1 MRLQLTNEQL
11 ALFFDEDLKGDTIS
25 HGSRKYKITNPILE
39 INGLYADEIE
49 YELSETPI
57 STEYNNTVLLTSIPM
72 EYGVVYDSII
82 LMKKDNRFNIHDIE
96 IEGKHDQ
103 YYLYID
109 WTTYDFGTGQ
119 DYAPDDEHEDE
130 FYKEVELYNLNTQST
145 AGIYLEITVER
156 IINSIDTLR
165 ELIYEDIYNT
175 DKLAILDGSV
185 IENDA
190 LLIETIEDFVRD
202 LNLYMDSPLDPVY
215 TYVREA
221 DVFKMYEMKRSDYKN
236 NLKATFTII

>member
-96 IEGKHDQ
+96 IEGKRDQ

-109 WTTYDFGTGQ
+109 WTTYDFDTGQ
-119 DYAPDDEHEDE
+119 DYAPDDEHEEE

-185 IENDA
+185 IENNA
-190 LLIETIEDFVRD
+190 LLVETIEDFVRD

-221 DVFKMYEMKRSDYKN
+221 DVFKIYEMKRSDCKN

>member
-190 LLIETIEDFVRD
+190 LLVETIEDFVRD

>member
-25 HGSRKYKITNPILE
+25 HGSRKYKIKNPILE

-96 IEGKHDQ
+96 IEGKYDQ

-190 LLIETIEDFVRD
+190 LLVETIEDFVRD

-221 DVFKMYEMKRSDYKN
+221 DVFKIYEMKRSDYKN

>member
-1 MRLQLTNEQL
+1 
-11 ALFFDEDLKGDTIS
+11 
-25 HGSRKYKITNPILE
+25 
-39 INGLYADEIE
+39 
-49 YELSETPI
+49 
-57 STEYNNTVLLTSIPM
+57 M

-156 IINSIDTLR
+156 IINSVDTLR
-165 ELIYEDIYNT
+165 ELVYEDIYNT

-190 LLIETIEDFVRD
+190 LLVETIEDFVRD

-221 DVFKMYEMKRSDYKN
+221 DVFKIYEMKRSDYKN

>member
-185 IENDA
+185 IENNA
-190 LLIETIEDFVRD
+190 LLVETIEDFVRD

-221 DVFKMYEMKRSDYKN
+221 DVFKIYEMKRSDYKN

>member
-57 STEYNNTVLLTSIPM
+57 STEYNNTVLLTSIPI

-130 FYKEVELYNLNTQST
+130 FYNEVELYNLNTQST

-190 LLIETIEDFVRD
+190 LLVETIEDFVRD